1 MAKFGSIVRNGLLA
15 AALCLSGPARAQ
27 PVFDPRQQ
35 LAVLIQA
42 FQQCVPSPA
51 FQVLAPLLWNIIY
64 QQTGGSGCYPQI
76 AGAGPVVGMQVIDSR
91 QLPLGPVY
99 AIRVT
104 HAGGPAA
111 ASGPV
116 DWFIGFNQ
124 YTGKVEYLTFQNVV
138 SGQTPSITAGP
149 SQQANIIAQTPQPTP
164 TPAPVPTGETAQQNA
179 VRLACA
185 NFATMCPRD

>member
-1 MAKFGSIVRNGLLA
+1 MAWFGSIARNTLLA
-15 AALCLSGPARAQ
+15 ATLCMCGPARAQ
-27 PVFDPRQQ
+27 PVFDPRQP

-51 FQVLAPLLWNIIY
+51 FQMLAPLLWNMIF

-76 AGAGPVVGMQVIDSR
+76 RGAGLIMSMQVTDSR

-99 AIRVT
+99 AIRVS
-104 HAGGPAA
+104 HAGGQTSAA
-111 ASGPV
+111 GQV

-124 YTGKVEYLTFQNVV
+124 YNGKIEYLNFQNVIAD
-138 SGQTPSITAGP
+138 QTPSIAVGP
-149 SQQANIIAQTPQPTP
+149 SQQANIIAPNPQPTP
-164 TPAPVPTGETAQQNA
+164 APAGETAQQKA

-185 NFATMCPRD
+185 NFASMCPHD